1 MALISI
7 KGAINDSKHE
17 FVRLDL
23 PLGTETVA
31 TAVPANNIGILID
44 DGVDL
49 ESGELERHIKRLIE
63 ALREARYLMT

>member
-7 KGAINDSKHE
+7 KGKVNNSKQD
-17 FVRLDL
+17 FVRLNL

-44 DGVDL
+44 SGVNL
-49 ESGELERHIKRLIE
+49 ESGDLERTVKRLIE
-63 ALREARYLMT
+63 ALREARYSMT